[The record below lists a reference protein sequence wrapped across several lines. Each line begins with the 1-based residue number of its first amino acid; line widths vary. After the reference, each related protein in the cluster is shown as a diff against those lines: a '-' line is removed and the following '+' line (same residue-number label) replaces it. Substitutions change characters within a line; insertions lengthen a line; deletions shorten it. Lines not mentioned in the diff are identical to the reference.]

1 MEHKASTK
9 GSALV
14 LLIIIAILAVSI
26 LYYEA
31 APHIPILIGIM
42 VAAVYGFK
50 LRYRWHEMEGEIVKG
65 ISNGIPAILILSL
78 IGTLI
83 GVWVLNGTVQTITY
97 YGLQILSPATFLIS
111 TVIITAIVAIMT
123 GSSLSAMGTIGVSLM
138 GVSYGMGVEPAMTAG
153 AIVSGALFGDK
164 LSPLSDTTNL
174 AAAAAK
180 TNIFEHIRHMLWTTI
195 PALIIALII
204 FGLIGVFT
212 HDGAA
217 STGQIDEMMQVLQSE
232 FPISIVTLLSPLVII
247 GLAMK
252 RIKPIPAL
260 SLGLIVAA
268 LTTFFTM
275 PGSTFGDIINA
286 AHFGYEAET
295 GHEAIDELL
304 TLGGLESMLFGVS
317 LIIIA
322 LAFGGLIQGIGI
334 AAALIEG
341 IKQALRSRGNTIAST
356 LASSFGVNV
365 VTGEQYLSIILPAQ
379 MYEDS
384 YRHHNL
390 HPKNLSRTVE
400 DGGTILHPLIPWGV
414 IGAFVMTTLNVGME
428 YVFFVFLSLV
438 TPFIALFYAYTGW
451 TLTKLDE
458 NKEERKV
465 EQNDDSTKNM

>member
-1 MEHKASTK
+1 MEHKASAK
-9 GSALV
+9 GSGLV
-14 LLIIIAILAVSI
+14 LLLIIGILALGI

-31 APHIPILIGIM
+31 APHIPILLGAM
-42 VAAVYGFK
+42 VVTLYGFK
-50 LRYRWHEMEGEIVKG
+50 LGYTWGDMEKDLVKG
-65 ISNGIPAILILSL
+65 ISHGIPAILILSL

-97 YGLQILSPATFLIS
+97 YGLQLLSPSTFLVS
-111 TVIITAIVAIMT
+111 TVIITAVVAIMT
-123 GSSLSAMGTIGVSLM
+123 GSSLSAIGTIGVSLI
-138 GVSYGMGVEPAMTAG
+138 GVAYGMDVSPAMTAG
-153 AIVSGALFGDK
+153 AIVSGAIFGDK

-174 AAAAAK
+174 AAATAK

-204 FGLIGVFT
+204 FGVIGLVT
-212 HDGAA
+212 HESAA
-217 STGQIDEMMQVLQSE
+217 DTSQIDEMMQVMQSE

-247 GLAMK
+247 GLAVK
-252 RIKPIPAL
+252 RFKPIPSL

-268 LTTFFTM
+268 LTTFYTM
-275 PGSTFGDIINA
+275 PGSNLGDIMGA
-286 AHFGYEAET
+286 AHFGYDAET

-304 TLGGLESMLFGVS
+304 TLGGLDSMLFGVS

-341 IKQALRSRGNTIAST
+341 MKNALRSRGNTIAST
-356 LASSFGVNV
+356 LASCLGVNI
-365 VTGEQYLSIILPAQ
+365 VTGEQYLSIILPGQ
-379 MYEDS
+379 MYEEA
-384 YRHHNL
+384 YRSHHL
-390 HPKNLSRTVE
+390 HPKNLSRTIE

-451 TLTKLDE
+451 TLTKS
-458 NKEERKV
+458 EETQEDSSKP
-465 EQNDDSTKNM
+465 NDASKNM